1 MIGDTSLPAIGG
13 IGIPIAA
20 YVLLSGFVTGPLVA
34 ERTIENSGWHAQC
47 RQVMATEA
55 EISRPATPAMPKLDC
70 NSLMGLFGEEGNAIC
85 REYGNW
91 SLPFADQII
100 AERSRIEAL
109 QNKRFEI
116 AAAQS
121 GTRCDCAAA
130 VMTEEHRLAWGLH
143 AGSIRIVTP
152 PSVRNL
158 QSGLVS
164 ALRSPWCSGG
174 AS

>member
-13 IGIPIAA
+13 IGIPIVA
-20 YVLLSGFVTGPLVA
+20 YALLSGFVTGPLVA

-47 RQVMATEA
+47 RQTLATEA
-55 EISRPATPAMPKLDC
+55 EISRPASPAMPKLNC
-70 NSLMGLFGEEGNAIC
+70 NSLMGLFGDDGNAIC
-85 REYGNW
+85 RDYGNW

-100 AERSRIEAL
+100 AERNRIEEL
-109 QNKRFEI
+109 QSKRFAI

-130 VMTEEHRLAWGLH
+130 VMTEEHRLVWGLH

-164 ALRSPWCSGG
+164 ALHSPWCAGG

>member
-1 MIGDTSLPAIGG
+1 MNGDFTFPTVGGVSGSLLVYA
-13 IGIPIAA
+13 
-20 YVLLSGFVTGPLVA
+20 LLSGFVTGPLVGW
-34 ERTIENSGWHAQC
+34 RTIENSGWHAQC

-130 VMTEEHRLAWGLH
+130 VMTEEHRLVWGLH

-164 ALRSPWCSGG
+164 ALRSPWCSGD